1 MHTISSPD
9 VPGEDEFCGS
19 SRHIDEQL
27 ELGTTSRADDEAIKV
42 LTNRTKYG
50 KERRP
55 DEQGIISNATLIE
68 SQRFSL
74 PLSTLYGRSCDAHKV
89 CGRAEICRNS
99 KRY

>member
-1 MHTISSPD
+1 M
-9 VPGEDEFCGS
+9 PGEDEFCGS

-27 ELGTTSRADDEAIKV
+27 ELGTTSRADDEAIQV
-42 LTNRTKYG
+42 LRNRTKYG
-50 KERRP
+50 KERRA
-55 DEQGIISNATLIE
+55 DEQGIMSNATLIE

-89 CGRAEICRNS
+89 CGRAGICRNS